1 MSSGIFTAKK
11 GEIMKLRKKVVAV
24 LGASALALTATVG
37 LQSAKA
43 ADNTLIKIEV
53 GGLSKQIYLPFM
65 LAQQLGFYNRY
76 GVNVQLVDEPAG
88 GDATNDMV
96 AGGVQLTGGFFD
108 HNIDL
113 QILGKSAES
122 VAVLL
127 KSPGEV
133 ELCRADLQS
142 KIKSPADW
150 KGGANLGVT
159 GLGSST
165 NFITRAIGA
174 KAGVPASDMH
184 SVVIGAG
191 ATFIAAFKNKTVD
204 CGMTTEPTISAIL
217 QQNLGYVLTDLR
229 YGDLTKS
236 ALGYNYVATS
246 VYGMTDWISNHPAQV
261 QGVVN
266 AMYDTM
272 AWIDAHTP
280 LQIAKAM
287 PADYY
292 AGVGLDSYVNA
303 LTNEKVMYNPGIR
316 MPVGAALG
324 VLRAEQKG
332 RIAYGS
338 WTAAKVAAV
347 NLNATYTNAFVN
359 NAVAQVKE
367 WHRIAKTKVGSS

>member
-1 MSSGIFTAKK
+1 
-11 GEIMKLRKKVVAV
+11 MKLQKKVVAV

-37 LQSAKA
+37 VQSAKA
-43 ADNTLIKIEV
+43 ADSSLVKIEV

-65 LAQQLGFYNRY
+65 LAQQLGFYKRY
-76 GVNVQLVDEPAG
+76 GANVELVDEPAG

-108 HNIDL
+108 HTIDL

-142 KIKSPADW
+142 TIKTPADW
-150 KGGANLGVT
+150 KGGVKVGVT

-174 KAGVPASDMH
+174 AAGVPAADMH

-204 CGMTTEPTISAIL
+204 CGMTTEPTISAVL
-217 QQNLGYVLTDLR
+217 QQKLGYVLTDMR
-229 YGDLTKS
+229 YGDLTKA
-236 ALGYNYVATS
+236 ALGHNYVATT
-246 VYGMTDWISNHPAQV
+246 VYGMTDWINSHKTQV
-261 QGVVN
+261 QAIVN

-272 AWIDAHTP
+272 AWIDSHTP
-280 LQIAKAM
+280 TEITKAM

-292 AGVGLDSYVNA
+292 SGVGIDTYVKA
-303 LTNEKVMYNPGIR
+303 LTDEKVMYNPGIR
-316 MPVGAALG
+316 MPIGAALG
-324 VLRAEQKG
+324 VLRAEEKG

-338 WTAAKVAAV
+338 WTAAKVKAL
-347 NLNATYTNAFVN
+347 NLDATYTNSFAN
-359 NAVAQVKE
+359 TAVAQVKAF
-367 WHRIAKTKVGSS
+367 HVKAKTKVGQS

>member
-1 MSSGIFTAKK
+1 
-11 GEIMKLRKKVVAV
+11 MKLSRKVVAV
-24 LGASALALTATVG
+24 LGASALALTTAAGV
-37 LQSAKA
+37 QSAKA
-43 ADNTLIKIEV
+43 ADSSLIKIEV

-65 LAQQLGFYNRY
+65 LAQQLGMYTRY

-133 ELCRADLQS
+133 ELCRTDLQD

-150 KGGANLGVT
+150 KGGVNVGVT

-174 KAGVPASDMH
+174 KAGVAAKDMH

-204 CGMTTEPTISAIL
+204 CGMTTEPTISAVL
-217 QQNLGYVLTDLR
+217 QQNLGYVLTDMR
-229 YGDLTKS
+229 YGDKTKT

-246 VYGMTDWISNHPAQV
+246 VYGMTDWINAHQTQV

-292 AGVGLDSYVNA
+292 AGVGLDSYVAA
-303 LTNEKVMYNPGIR
+303 LNDEKVMYNPGIR

-332 RIAYGS
+332 RIDYGS
-338 WTAAKVAAV
+338 WTAAGVANV
-347 NLNATYTNAFVN
+347 NLNATFTNAFAQT
-359 NAVAQVKE
+359 AVAQVKAF
-367 WHRIAKTKVGSS
+367 HTKAKTKVGQS

>member
-1 MSSGIFTAKK
+1 MSSGIFTARK
-11 GEIMKLRKKVVAV
+11 GERMKTSKKVVAV
-24 LGASALALTATVG
+24 LGASALALTTLAG
-37 LQSAKA
+37 AQSAKA
-43 ADNTLIKIEV
+43 ADSSLIKIEV

-65 LAQQLGFYNRY
+65 LAQQLGMYKRYN
-76 GVNVQLVDEPAG
+76 VNVELVDEPAG

-108 HNIDL
+108 HTIDL
-113 QILGKSAES
+113 QILGKSAQS
-122 VAVLL
+122 VEVLL

-133 ELCRADLQS
+133 ELCRADLAS
-142 KIKSPADW
+142 KIKTPADW
-150 KGGANLGVT
+150 KGGVNVGVT

-174 KAGVPASDMH
+174 AAGVPAKDMH

-217 QQNLGYVLTDLR
+217 QQKLGYVLTDMR
-229 YGDLTKS
+229 YGDKTKA
-236 ALGYNYVATS
+236 ALGHNYVATT
-246 VYGMTDWISNHPAQV
+246 VYGMTDWINSHKDQV
-261 QGVVN
+261 QGIVN

-272 AWIDAHTP
+272 AWIDAHTA

-292 AGVGLDSYVNA
+292 AGVGLDTYVAA
-303 LTNEKVMYNPGIR
+303 LNDEKVMYNPGIR
-316 MPVGAALG
+316 MPIGAALG

-332 RIAYGS
+332 RIDYGS
-338 WTAAKVAAV
+338 WTASKVAAV
-347 NLNATYTNAFVN
+347 NLDQTYTNSFAN
-359 NAVAQVKE
+359 TAVGQVKA
-367 WHRIAKTKVGSS
+367 WHAKAKTKVGQS

>member
-1 MSSGIFTAKK
+1 
-11 GEIMKLRKKVVAV
+11 MKVSKKVVAV
-24 LGASALALTATVG
+24 LGAIALALTTTVG
-37 LQSAKA
+37 VQSAQA
-43 ADNTLIKIEV
+43 ADVVKIEV

-65 LAQQLGFYNRY
+65 LAQQLGFYKRY
-76 GVNVQLVDEPAG
+76 GVNVELVDEPAG

-113 QILGKSAES
+113 QILGKSSES

-133 ELCRADLQS
+133 ELCRTDLQS
-142 KIKSPADW
+142 KIKTPADW
-150 KGGANLGVT
+150 IGGVNVGVT

-174 KAGVPASDMH
+174 AAGVKASDMH

-217 QQNLGYVLTDLR
+217 QQKLGYVLTDLR
-229 YGDLTKS
+229 YGDKTKA
-236 ALGYNYVATS
+236 ALGHNYVATS
-246 VYGMTDWISNHPAQV
+246 VYGMTDWINSHQTQV
-261 QGVVN
+261 QGVVS
-266 AMYDTM
+266 AMYDTL
-272 AWIDAHTP
+272 AWIDAHTA

-292 AGVGLDSYVNA
+292 AGVGLDTYVAA
-303 LTNEKVMYNPGIR
+303 LNDEKVMYNPGIR

-332 RIAYGS
+332 RIDYGV

-347 NLNATYTNAFVN
+347 DLNATYTNNFAQTAIGIVKAFH
-359 NAVAQVKE
+359 AK
-367 WHRIAKTKVGSS
+367 AKTKVGQS

>member
-1 MSSGIFTAKK
+1 
-11 GEIMKLRKKVVAV
+11 MKASKKVVAV
-24 LGASALALTATVG
+24 LGAIALALTTTTGV
-37 LQSAKA
+37 QSAHA
-43 ADNTLIKIEV
+43 ADVVKIEV

-65 LAQQLGFYNRY
+65 LAQQLGFYKRY
-76 GVNVQLVDEPAG
+76 GVNVELVDEPAG

-113 QILGKSAES
+113 QILGKSSES

-133 ELCRADLQS
+133 ELCRIDLQN
-142 KIKSPADW
+142 KIKTPADW
-150 KGGANLGVT
+150 IGGVNVGVT

-174 KAGVPASDMH
+174 AAGVKASDMH

-191 ATFIAAFKNKTVD
+191 ATFIAAFTNKTVD
-204 CGMTTEPTISAIL
+204 CGMTTEPTISKIL
-217 QQNLGYVLTDLR
+217 QAKLGYVLTDLR
-229 YGDLTKS
+229 YGDKTKA
-236 ALGYNYVATS
+236 ALGHNYVATT
-246 VYGMTDWISNHPAQV
+246 VYGMTDWINSHPAQV
-261 QGVVN
+261 QGVVS

-272 AWIDAHTP
+272 AWIDAHTA

-292 AGVGLDSYVNA
+292 AGVGLDTYVAA
-303 LTNEKVMYNPGIR
+303 LNDEKVMYNPGIR

-332 RIAYGS
+332 RIDYGV

-347 NLNATYTNAFVN
+347 DLNATYTNSF
-359 NAVAQVKE
+359 AQAAIAIVKAY
-367 WHRIAKTKVGSS
+367 HTKAKTKVGQG

>member
-1 MSSGIFTAKK
+1 
-11 GEIMKLRKKVVAV
+11 MKVSKKVVAV
-24 LGASALALTATVG
+24 LGASALALTASVG
-37 LQSAKA
+37 VQSAKA
-43 ADNTLIKIEV
+43 ADSSLIKIEV

-65 LAQQLGFYNRY
+65 LAQQLGMYKRY
-76 GVNVQLVDEPAG
+76 GVNVELVDEPAG

-133 ELCRADLQS
+133 ELCRADLAS
-142 KIKSPADW
+142 KIKTPADW
-150 KGGANLGVT
+150 KGGVNVGVT

-174 KAGVPASDMH
+174 KAGVSAADMH

-217 QQNLGYVLTDLR
+217 QQKLGYVLTDMR
-229 YGDLTKS
+229 YGTLTKA

-246 VYGMTDWISNHPAQV
+246 VYGMTDWINSHTTQV

-280 LQIAKAM
+280 TEIAKAM

-292 AGVGLDSYVNA
+292 AGVGLDTYVSA
-303 LTNEKVMYNPGIR
+303 LTDEKVMYNPGIR

-332 RIAYGS
+332 RIDYGS
-338 WTAAKVAAV
+338 WPAAKVATV
-347 NLNATYTNAFVN
+347 NLDATFTNTFAQA
-359 NAVAQVKE
+359 AVAQVKAF
-367 WHRIAKTKVGSS
+367 HLKAKTKVGQS

>member
-1 MSSGIFTAKK
+1 
-11 GEIMKLRKKVVAV
+11 MKVSKKVVAV
-24 LGASALALTATVG
+24 LSASALALTASVG
-37 LQSAKA
+37 VQSAKA
-43 ADNTLIKIEV
+43 DSSLIKIEV

-65 LAQQLGFYNRY
+65 LAQQLGMYKRY
-76 GVNVQLVDEPAG
+76 GVNVELVDEPAG

-133 ELCRADLQS
+133 ELCRADLAD
-142 KIKSPADW
+142 KIKTPADW
-150 KGGANLGVT
+150 KGGVNVGVT

-165 NFITRAIGA
+165 NFITRAIGSA
-174 KAGVPASDMH
+174 AGVSAADMH

-217 QQNLGYVLTDLR
+217 QQKLGYVLTDMR
-229 YGDLTKS
+229 YGTLTKA

-246 VYGMTDWISNHPAQV
+246 VYGMTDWINSHPAQV

-292 AGVGLDSYVNA
+292 AGVGLDTYVSA
-303 LTNEKVMYNPGIR
+303 LNDEKVMYNPGIR

-338 WTAAKVAAV
+338 WPAAKVATV
-347 NLNATYTNAFVN
+347 NLDATFTNSFAQT
-359 NAVAQVKE
+359 AVAQVKAF
-367 WHRIAKTKVGSS
+367 HLKAKTKVGQS

>member
-11 GEIMKLRKKVVAV
+11 GEKMKLKQKVVAV
-24 LGASALALTATVG
+24 LGASALALTASVG
-37 LQSAKA
+37 VQPATA
-43 ADNTLIKIEV
+43 ADNSLIKIEV

-65 LAQQLGFYNRY
+65 LAQQLGFYKRY
-76 GVNVQLVDEPAG
+76 NVNVQLVDEPAG

-133 ELCRADLQS
+133 ELCRSDLQG

-150 KGGANLGVT
+150 KGGVNLGVT

-184 SVVIGAG
+184 SIVIGAG

-229 YGDLTKS
+229 YGDLTKA

-246 VYGMTDWISNHPAQV
+246 VYGMTDWINSHTDQV

-266 AMYDTM
+266 AMYDTL

-292 AGVGLDSYVNA
+292 AGVGLDSYVSA

-332 RIAYGS
+332 RIQYGS
-338 WTAAKVAAV
+338 WTAAAVAKV
-347 NLNATYTNAFVN
+347 NLDATFTNSFVN
-359 NAVAQVKE
+359 TAVSQVKA
-367 WHRIAKTKVGSS
+367 WHRTAKTKVGQS

>member
-1 MSSGIFTAKK
+1 
-11 GEIMKLRKKVVAV
+11 MKQSKKVVAV
-24 LGASALALTATVG
+24 LGAAALALTTTAGV
-37 LQSAKA
+37 QSAKA
-43 ADNTLIKIEV
+43 ADVVKIEV

-65 LAQQLGFYNRY
+65 LAKQLGFYQRY
-76 GVNVQLVDEPAG
+76 GVNVELVDEPAG

-113 QILGKSAES
+113 QILGKSSES

-133 ELCRADLQS
+133 ELCRADLQG

-150 KGGANLGVT
+150 AGGVNVGVT

-174 KAGVPASDMH
+174 AAGVKASDMH

-191 ATFIAAFKNKTVD
+191 ATFLAAFKNKTVD
-204 CGMTTEPTISAIL
+204 CGMTTEPTISAVL
-217 QQNLGYVLTDLR
+217 QQKLGYVLTDMR
-229 YGDLTKS
+229 YGDKTKA
-236 ALGYNYVATS
+236 ALGHNYVATS
-246 VYGMTDWISNHPAQV
+246 VYGMTDWINSHQTQV
-261 QGVVN
+261 QGVVS
-266 AMYDTM
+266 AMYDTL
-272 AWIDAHTP
+272 AWIDAHTA
-280 LQIAKAM
+280 LEIAKAM

-292 AGVGLDSYVNA
+292 AGVGLDTYVSA
-303 LTNEKVMYNPGIR
+303 LNDEKVMYNPGIR

-332 RIAYGS
+332 RIDYGV

-347 NLNATYTNAFVN
+347 NLNATYTNAF
-359 NAVAQVKE
+359 AQAAIGIVKDF
-367 WHRIAKTKVGSS
+367 HRKAKTKVGQN

>member
-1 MSSGIFTAKK
+1 MQSKSWMVTTLFNSVAIQASTYLARPMISYKLLELHSSSFTIGAF
-11 GEIMKLRKKVVAV
+11 GALYALFPLILAIP
-24 LGASALALTATVG
+24 LGRWI
-37 LQSAKA
+37 
-43 ADNTLIKIEV
+43 N
-53 GGLSKQIYLPFM
+53 
-65 LAQQLGFYNRY
+65 QLGEGR
-76 GVNVQLVDEPAG
+76 
-88 GDATNDMV
+88 
-96 AGGVQLTGGFFD
+96 
-108 HNIDL
+108 
-113 QILGKSAES
+113 
-122 VAVLL
+122 
-127 KSPGEV
+127 
-133 ELCRADLQS
+133 
-142 KIKSPADW
+142 
-150 KGGANLGVT
+150 
-159 GLGSST
+159 
-165 NFITRAIGA
+165 
-174 KAGVPASDMH
+174 
-184 SVVIGAG
+184 
-191 ATFIAAFKNKTVD
+191 FIAAFKNKTVD

-246 VYGMTDWISNHPAQV
+246 VYGMTDWINAHPALV

-280 LQIAKAM
+280 LQIAQAM

-332 RIAYGS
+332 RIQYGS

-347 NLNATYTNAFVN
+347 NLNATFTNAFVN
-359 NAVAQVKE
+359 NAVSQVKA
-367 WHRIAKTKVGSS
+367 WHRTAKTKVGSS